1 MRPGRTPPRS
11 STSRATACRSTTGN
25 YLIPLDAG
33 IEDLADVP
41 LAGVDAGLILKTLGD
56 AGKRVNIVILD
67 ACRNNPFTTRNGEA
81 FNGLARMALARHSY
95 MIFSTFAGAAARD
108 GAGVNSPF
116 AAALADAIAAPGLDL
131 EAAAKNI
138 RLDVAK
144 RTDGTQIPKTWSSL
158 EDAFSF
164 DPHPPDPAADRE
176 AAFWHSIEATTH
188 REEYEAYFSRYPDGT
203 FAKLARQRIR
213 DAAPA
218 RIASEWPAASF
229 PDF

>member
-116 AAALADAIAAPGLDL
+116 AAALADAIAAPGLD
-131 EAAAKNI
+131 
-138 RLDVAK
+138 VAK

-176 AAFWHSIEATTH
+176 AAFWHLIEATTH